1 MGHGREGEGEKETGR
16 KREEREREGALLYGM
31 TVGEESIQSKEEG
44 LISVRSDFNHF
55 AYGLKS

>member
-1 MGHGREGEGEKETGR
+1 MGHGREGEGEKEKEG
-16 KREEREREGALLYGM
+16 KERGGGGALLYGM

-44 LISVRSDFNHF
+44 LISLRSDFNHF

>member
-1 MGHGREGEGEKETGR
+1 MGHGREGEGEKEKEG
-16 KREEREREGALLYGM
+16 EERGERGGALLYDM

-44 LISVRSDFNHF
+44 LISLRSDFNHF

>member
-1 MGHGREGEGEKETGR
+1 MGHGREGEGEKEKGR